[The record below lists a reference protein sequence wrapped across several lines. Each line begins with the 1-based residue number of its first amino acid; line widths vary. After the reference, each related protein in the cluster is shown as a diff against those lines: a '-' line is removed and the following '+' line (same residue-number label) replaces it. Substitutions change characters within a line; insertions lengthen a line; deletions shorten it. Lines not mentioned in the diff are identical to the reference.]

1 MAKPQ
6 KKLFLLD
13 ALALIYRAHFA
24 FNKNPRISSKGVNTS
39 AIFGF
44 MNSLM
49 EVLQKEKP
57 THIGV
62 AFDHSK
68 KTFRHEQFPMYKAT
82 RQSQPE
88 DISVAIP
95 YIKQII
101 EAMHIPM
108 LISPGYEADDIIGTL
123 AHRACA
129 TGEFDTYM
137 MTPDKDYGQLVNDC
151 VFIYKPAFMGKGAE
165 KLGVK
170 EICERWG
177 IEHINQ
183 VVDMLGLVGD
193 AVDNIPGIP
202 GIGEKTAQKLI
213 AEFGSV
219 ENLIANADQ
228 LKGKLKENVV
238 QYGQQ
243 GLLSKELATIHLE
256 VPVDFDENALIH
268 STYDK
273 DRLGA
278 LLDEL
283 EFRQMKTRLLGDV
296 PTPLKGEFTKPSAGQ
311 MGLFD
316 PSPAFMPLPAD
327 TFPSLTERDG
337 RSGGPVGSGADDLP
351 FIFGDSPAG
360 TPDHPADEPAKKL
373 RAKKLTPVTVPT
385 ASGESA
391 TPDVVTDTT
400 TTEDVPGADVPAT
413 VADSASWGDDAHEH
427 ANGYEVDESFS
438 AERRKTINSVVHDYR
453 LVDTPEL
460 RASLVTYL
468 CRQTSVCFDSET
480 TALNPVEADLVG
492 LSFSYR
498 KGEAFYVPIP
508 ADRAEAQVIVDQ
520 FKPFFDHES
529 IEKVG
534 QNLKY
539 DLLMLK
545 KYGIQVRGPLFD
557 TMLAHYL
564 IEPEQRHNMDIMAEV
579 YLNYQPVTIES
590 LIGKKGKGQLTMR
603 DVDMQRVVDYAAED
617 ADVTLQ
623 LRETFAPML
632 NRDSLR
638 KLFDQ
643 VEMPLVQVLAD
654 IELEGIT
661 LDTNALKELSGSL
674 EIDMKQ
680 VQGEIYEIAGGA
692 FNIGSPKQL
701 GEILFDKLNLDKN
714 AKKTKTG
721 QYATGEEVLS
731 KLEAENP
738 IISKILDYRELIKLK
753 NTYVDALPLLISP
766 KTGRVHTSF
775 NQAVASTGRLSSTNP
790 NLQNIPIRTPRGQE
804 IRKAFVPR
812 SNEFLIMSA
821 DYSQIELRIMAAFSG
836 DQTML
841 NAFNNNIDIHTQT
854 ASKVFHVPITEVTGE
869 MRRKAK
875 TINFGIIYGISSF
888 GLSQRLKISRKEAG
902 QIIEEY
908 FAEFSAVKAYMDQSI
923 EKARGFGYAETILG
937 RRRYLRDINSRNVT
951 DRMFAERNA
960 VNAPIQG
967 SAADMLK
974 IAMIRI
980 HEFMGREQL
989 KSKMI
994 LTVHD
999 ELVFDAHK
1007 SELDFLKESVDHIM
1021 KNAIPMAVAMETGV
1035 GFGENWLVAH

>member
-1 MAKPQ
+1 MASPQ

-39 AIFGF
+39 AVFGF
-44 MNSLM
+44 MNSLL

-101 EAMHIPM
+101 AAMNIPM
-108 LISPGYEADDIIGTL
+108 LIMEGYEADDIIGTM
-123 AHRACA
+123 AHKAC
-129 TGEFDTYM
+129 TEGDFQDVYM
-137 MTPDKDYGQLVNDC
+137 MTPDKDYGQLVNEC
-151 VFIYKPAFMGKGAE
+151 VHIYKPAFMGKPAE
-165 KLGVK
+165 KIGVR

-177 IEHINQ
+177 IERVDQ
-183 VVDMLGLVGD
+183 VRDLLGLMGD
-193 AVDNIPGIP
+193 SVDNIPGIP
-202 GIGEKTAQKLI
+202 SVGEKTAQKLI

-256 VPVDFDENALIH
+256 VPIAFDEEALRL
-268 STYDK
+268 SEYDK
-273 DRLGA
+273 PRLGA

-283 EFRQMKTRLLGDV
+283 EFRQMKTRLLDDSPPHPSPSG
-296 PTPLKGEFTKPSAGQ
+296 KESSSTKPANGQ

-316 PSPAFMPLPAD
+316 PTPAFIPIPAN
-327 TFPSLTERDG
+327 TP
-337 RSGGPVGSGADDLP
+337 SGADDLP
-351 FIFGDSPAG
+351 FLFGESNVLATAPDPARK
-360 TPDHPADEPAKKL
+360 T
-373 RAKKLTPVTVPT
+373 RAKKTPVN
-385 ASGESA
+385 
-391 TPDVVTDTT
+391 TPDVSGEAA
-400 TTEDVPGADVPAT
+400 TTETAT
-413 VADSASWGDDAHEH
+413 VEGMPGSERVASWGDDAHE
-427 ANGYEVDESFS
+427 ADIDPLFASQP
-438 AERRKTINSVVHDYR
+438 RKNINSTLHDYR

-460 RASLVTYL
+460 RASLATYL
-468 CRQTSVCFDSET
+468 NEQTSVCFDSET
-480 TALNPVEADLVG
+480 TAIDPVEADLVG
-492 LSFSYR
+492 LSFAYR
-498 KGEAFYVPIP
+498 KGEAFYVPVP
-508 ADRAEAQVIVDQ
+508 PDRTDAQMVVDQ
-520 FKPFFDHES
+520 FKPFFENEA

-545 KYGIQVRGPLFD
+545 KYGVVVHGPLFD

-564 IEPEQRHNMDIMAEV
+564 IEPEQRHNMDVMAEV
-579 YLNYQPVTIES
+579 YLNYVPIPIES

-603 DVDMQRVVDYAAED
+603 EVDVQQVVDYAAED

-623 LRETFAPML
+623 LRNTFEPML
-632 NRDSLR
+632 NKDNLH

-643 VEMPLVQVLAD
+643 VEMPLVRVLAD
-654 IELEGIT
+654 LELEGIT
-661 LDTNALKELSGSL
+661 LDTNALRDLSATL
-674 EIDMKQ
+674 DIDVKQ
-680 VQGEIYEIAGGA
+680 VQQEIFEIAGSE

-701 GEILFDKLNLDKN
+701 GEVLFDKLKLDKN
-714 AKKTKTG
+714 AKKTRTG
-721 QYATGEEVLS
+721 QYATGEEILS
-731 KLEAENP
+731 QLEAGNP

-766 KTGRVHTSF
+766 RTGRVHTSF
-775 NQAVASTGRLSSTNP
+775 NQAVAATGRLSSTNP

-812 SNEFLIMSA
+812 SAEFLIMSA

-841 NAFNNNIDIHTQT
+841 DAFNNGIDIHTQT
-854 ASKVFHVPITEVTGE
+854 ASKVFHVPISEVTGE

-888 GLSQRLKISRKEAG
+888 GLSQRLKIPRKEAS

-908 FAEFSAVKAYMDQSI
+908 FQEFPAVKAYMDQSI

-937 RRRYLRDINSRNVT
+937 RRRYLRDINSRNIT

-960 VNAPIQG
+960 INAPIQG

-974 IAMIRI
+974 IAMINI
-980 HEFMGREQL
+980 HEFLTKEQL
-989 KSKMI
+989 QSKMI

-1007 SELDFLKESVDHIM
+1007 TELDYLKEHVDRIM
-1021 KNAIPMAVAMETGV
+1021 RTAIPMAVQMETGV
-1035 GFGENWLVAH
+1035 GTGENWLVAH

>member
-1 MAKPQ
+1 MATPQ

-39 AIFGF
+39 AVFGF
-44 MNSLM
+44 MNSLL

-62 AFDHSK
+62 AFDHPK
-68 KTFRHEQFPMYKAT
+68 KTFRHEQFPLYKAT

-95 YIKQII
+95 YVKQLI
-101 EAMHIPM
+101 EAMNIPM
-108 LISPGYEADDIIGTL
+108 LIMPGYEADDIIGTL
-123 AHRACA
+123 AGQACA
-129 TGEFDTYM
+129 TGEFETYM

-151 VFIYKPAFMGKGAE
+151 VFIYKPAFMGKAAE
-165 KLGVK
+165 KLGTA

-177 IEHINQ
+177 IERVGQ
-183 VVDMLGLVGD
+183 VIDMLGLVGD

-202 GIGEKTAQKLI
+202 GIGEKTAQKLV

-228 LKGKLKENVV
+228 LKGKLRDNVV
-238 QYGQQ
+238 AYGPQ

-256 VPVDFDENALIH
+256 VPVAFDETALLH
-268 STYDK
+268 SAYNK
-273 DRLGA
+273 DRLGE

-283 EFRQMKTRLLGDV
+283 EFRQMKTRLLGDG
-296 PTPLKGEFTKPSAGQ
+296 PTPLPAAFTTPANGQ
-311 MGLFD
+311 FGLFD
-316 PSPAFMPLPAD
+316 PAPAFIPMPQTPDA
-327 TFPSLTERDG
+327 
-337 RSGGPVGSGADDLP
+337 SGADDLP
-351 FIFGDSPAG
+351 FLFGDAPAPP
-360 TPDHPADEPAKKL
+360 TSAPPVATNSAVTNVPDPA
-373 RAKKLTPVTVPT
+373 PT
-385 ASGESA
+385 
-391 TPDVVTDTT
+391 
-400 TTEDVPGADVPAT
+400 
-413 VADSASWGDDAHEH
+413 WGDDAHEQ
-427 ANGYEVDESFS
+427 APDEAF
-438 AERRKTINSVVHDYR
+438 AATPRKNINNVLHDYR
-453 LVDTPEL
+453 LVDTPAL
-460 RASLVTYL
+460 HQNLLTYL
-468 CRQTSVCFDSET
+468 NAQTRVCFDSET
-480 TALNPVEADLVG
+480 TALDPVEADLVG

-498 KGEAFYVPIP
+498 PGEAFYVPVP
-508 ADRAEAQVIVDQ
+508 GDRAEAQAVIDV
-520 FKPFFDHES
+520 FKPFFANEA

-545 KYGIQVRGPLFD
+545 KYGVQVRGPLFD

-564 IEPEQRHNMDIMAEV
+564 IEPEQRHNMDVMAEV
-579 YLNYQPVTIES
+579 YLHYTPVPIES

-603 DVDMQRVVDYAAED
+603 DVALEQVVEYAAED
-617 ADVTLQ
+617 ADITLQ

-632 NRDSLR
+632 NKDSLR

-654 IELEGIT
+654 LELEGIT
-661 LDTNALKELSGSL
+661 LDTSALKELSGTL
-674 EIDMKQ
+674 ETDMRL
-680 VQGEIYEIAGGA
+680 VQTEIYAIAGGE

-701 GEILFDKLNLDKN
+701 GDILFDRLNLDKN

-738 IISKILDYRELIKLK
+738 IIGKILDYRELIKLK

-766 KTGRVHTSF
+766 RTGRVHTSF
-775 NQAVASTGRLSSTNP
+775 NQAVAATGRLSSTNP

-812 SNEFLIMSA
+812 SDDFLIMSA

-836 DQTML
+836 DPTML
-841 NAFNNNIDIHTQT
+841 EAFNNQIDIHTQT
-854 ASKVFHVPITEVTGE
+854 ASKVFHVPIAEVTGE

-888 GLSQRLKISRKEAG
+888 GLSQRLNISRKEAS
-902 QIIEEY
+902 QIIDEY
-908 FAEFSAVKAYMDQSI
+908 FQEFSAVKAYMDQSV

-974 IAMIRI
+974 IAMINI
-980 HEFMGREQL
+980 HAFMLRENL
-989 KSKMI
+989 RSKMI

-1007 SELDFLKESVDHIM
+1007 SELEFLKENVDHLM
-1021 KNAIPMAVAMETGV
+1021 KTAIPMAVPMETGV
-1035 GFGENWLVAH
+1035 GFGTNWLLAH